1 MLIHVYFKDNFVL
14 TILIKHN
21 IDVFNLNFKYTP
33 FLTPLIYKCC
43 RIFIKVKKSLEK
55 C

>member
-21 IDVFNLNFKYTP
+21 IDDRFNLNISP
-33 FLTPLIYKCC
+33 FLNT
-43 RIFIKVKKSLEK
+43 FVS
-55 C
+55 